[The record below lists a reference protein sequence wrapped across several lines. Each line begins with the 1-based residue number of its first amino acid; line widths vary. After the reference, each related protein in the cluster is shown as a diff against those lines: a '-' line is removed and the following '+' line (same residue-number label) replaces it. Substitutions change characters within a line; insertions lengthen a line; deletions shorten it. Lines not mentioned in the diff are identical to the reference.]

1 MKRQHVFA
9 LVLVI
14 APIVVVSIA
23 TAAQDRFTLKS
34 ANGIAFA
41 EFKGY
46 DAWQVI
52 APSVP
57 DNAGGCGS
65 AKDGCIKAIVGNST
79 MIKAY
84 AAGGPSSAQPVPDGA
99 AMAKIE
105 WSSKHVP
112 GPPYAVTAPGT
123 LAAISF
129 MLKDAKRFPD
139 TDGWGYVTF
148 NYNAATDTFK
158 PSTDNPAV
166 MRTSCHACH
175 IRGAKAHDFVY
186 TNFAKR

>member
-1 MKRQHVFA
+1 MTRQRIFTLLLVVVPMA
-9 LVLVI
+9 L
-14 APIVVVSIA
+14 VSIA
-23 TAAQDRFTLKS
+23 TAAQDRSTLKS
-34 ANGIAFA
+34 ANGIGFA

-46 DAWQVI
+46 EAWAVI
-52 APSVP
+52 APSFP

-65 AKDGCIKAIVGNST
+65 AKNGCIKAIVGNPA

-84 AAGGPSSAQPVPDGA
+84 AAGGPSTAQPAPDGA

-139 TDGWGYVTF
+139 TNGWGYVTF
-148 NYNAATDTFK
+148 TYDAATDTFK
-158 PSTDNPAV
+158 PSTDNPEV

-186 TNFAKR
+186 TSFAKR